1 MPIRKLSTLSRL
13 CLEIDVYLKQVRN
26 DLLLKIAFY
35 LLAYISQTEKKEL
48 APAIKK
54 VLKDY
59 GMKGTIGINHHS
71 TLVVNLKGGSLDLLG
86 AAQRVNDERTT
97 RQGLPATQ
105 IGEYFQANAYRE
117 PTEYEN
123 FNQKIGHFYSALIKA
138 MKGTKWFDK
147 SDMMTDYF
155 HTAYFLSINVGKYS
169 SPYQF
174 TGA

>member
-1 MPIRKLSTLSRL
+1 MT
-13 CLEIDVYLKQVRN
+13 Y
-26 DLLLKIAFY
+26 LLKIAFSI
-35 LLAYISQTEKKEL
+35 LPYISQTEKKEL

-71 TLVVNLKGGSLDLLG
+71 TLVVNLKKGKLDLIG
-86 AAQRVNDERTT
+86 AAQKINTERAN
-97 RQGLPATQ
+97 RQGLPVTH
-105 IGEYFQANAYRE
+105 IDNYFQANAYRE

-123 FNQKIGHFYSALIKA
+123 FAPTIGRFYSDLIKA

-147 SDMMTDYF
+147 SDLMTDYF

-169 SPYQF
+169 APYQLI
-174 TGA
+174 GA

>member
-1 MPIRKLSTLSRL
+1 M
-13 CLEIDVYLKQVRN
+13 
-26 DLLLKIAFY
+26 
-35 LLAYISQTEKKEL
+35 AYISQTEKKEL

-54 VLKDY
+54 VLKAY

-71 TLVVNLKGGSLDLLG
+71 TPVVNLKSGSLDLLG
-86 AAQRVNDERTT
+86 AAQRVNDERAN
-97 RQGLPATQ
+97 RQGLPTTQ

-123 FNQKIGHFYSALIKA
+123 FNQKIGRFYSDLIKA

>member
-1 MPIRKLSTLSRL
+1 M
-13 CLEIDVYLKQVRN
+13 
-26 DLLLKIAFY
+26 
-35 LLAYISQTEKKEL
+35 AYISQTEKKEL

-54 VLKDY
+54 VLKAY

-71 TLVVNLKGGSLDLLG
+71 TLVVNLKSGSLDLLG
-86 AAQRVNDERTT
+86 AAQRVNDERAN
-97 RQGLPATQ
+97 RQGLPTTQ

-123 FNQKIGHFYSALIKA
+123 FNQKIGRFYSDLIKA

>member
-1 MPIRKLSTLSRL
+1 MT
-13 CLEIDVYLKQVRN
+13 Y
-26 DLLLKIAFY
+26 LLKIAFSI
-35 LLAYISQTEKKEL
+35 LPYISQTEKKEP

-71 TLVVNLKGGSLDLLG
+71 TLVVNLKKGKLDLIG
-86 AAQRVNDERTT
+86 AAQKINTERAE
-97 RQGLPATQ
+97 RQGLPVTK
-105 IGEYFQANAYRE
+105 IDNYFQANAYRE

-123 FNQKIGHFYSALIKA
+123 FAPIIGRFYSDLIKA

-147 SDMMTDYF
+147 SDLMTDYF

-169 SPYQF
+169 APYQLI
-174 TGA
+174 GA

>member
-1 MPIRKLSTLSRL
+1 M
-13 CLEIDVYLKQVRN
+13 
-26 DLLLKIAFY
+26 
-35 LLAYISQTEKKEL
+35 AYISQTEKKEL

-54 VLKDY
+54 VLKAY

-71 TLVVNLKGGSLDLLG
+71 TLVVNLKSGSLDLLG
-86 AAQRVNDERTT
+86 AAQRVNDERAN

-123 FNQKIGHFYSALIKA
+123 FNEKIGRFYSDLIKA

-155 HTAYFLSINVGKYS
+155 HTAYYLSINVGKYS

>member
-1 MPIRKLSTLSRL
+1 M
-13 CLEIDVYLKQVRN
+13 
-26 DLLLKIAFY
+26 
-35 LLAYISQTEKKEL
+35 AYISQTEKKEL
-48 APAIKK
+48 APGIKK
-54 VLKDY
+54 VLKAY

-71 TLVVNLKGGSLDLLG
+71 TLVVNLKSGSLDLLG
-86 AAQRVNDERTT
+86 AAQRVNDERAN

-123 FNQKIGHFYSALIKA
+123 FNQKIGRFYSDLIKA

-155 HTAYFLSINVGKYS
+155 HTAYYLSINVGKWNR
-169 SPYQF
+169 PYEF

>member
-1 MPIRKLSTLSRL
+1 M
-13 CLEIDVYLKQVRN
+13 
-26 DLLLKIAFY
+26 
-35 LLAYISQTEKKEL
+35 AYISQNEKKEL

-54 VLKDY
+54 VLKAY

-71 TLVVNLKGGSLDLLG
+71 TLVVNLKSGSLDLLG
-86 AAQRVNDERTT
+86 AAQRVNDERAN
-97 RQGLPATQ
+97 RQGLPTTQ

-123 FNQKIGHFYSALIKA
+123 FNQKIGRFYSDLIKA